1 MSDDGPKAA
10 DPGLPSENL
19 YVVVDCSSE
28 LINLL
33 SVNSVQPESGIV
45 ADIDI
50 AELLYPKSSE
60 SYYTLKSQPIT
71 ESTPSELRESRP
83 APPSA
88 MSSRVLL
95 RQQLMREQAQEQE
108 RREQAAAQRQQE
120 RPPAPAAR
128 PIPVGMPTTAHVP
141 ANILKVQTHLE
152 NPTKYHI
159 QQSQRQQVKQYLSTT
174 LGNKSAASQAM
185 AAAAAAIP
193 SASPGP
199 QERTPSRAGGSTP
212 GSPMV
217 LLNIGS
223 NTETEIDDVIDEI
236 ISLESSYN
244 DDGLGLLDIGVQ
256 MPNTL
261 PVSGTLMSAYTNP
274 GLSKAAV
281 TISNSC
287 PAKLPN
293 AKDATD
299 VDMKALIKERQK
311 KDNHNLIERRR
322 RFNINDRIKEL
333 GAMIPKS
340 NDPEARWNKGT
351 ILKASVD
358 YIRKLQKESSR
369 SKELESR
376 QRKLEHANRVLLL
389 RIQELEIQARVHGL
403 SLNSPSGLS
412 TAQLAAQVIKQESL
426 APECMSLA
434 APVLG
439 AETGPPFELGLEP
452 GLGLGLDLGMES
464 LDELPYPLKLDS
476 GLGDVLMEGPLS
488 PVGAG
493 DPLLS
498 SVSPTVS
505 KGSSRRS
512 SFNMEEEPGL

>member
-1 MSDDGPKAA
+1 MSDDGPKTA

-50 AELLYPKSSE
+50 GELLYPKSSE

-71 ESTPSELRESRP
+71 ESTPLELRDSRS
-83 APPSA
+83 APHSA
-88 MSSRVLL
+88 MCSRVQF

-108 RREQAAAQRQQE
+108 RREQAAAQRQLEQ
-120 RPPAPAAR
+120 PPAPAAR

-174 LGNKSAASQAM
+174 LGNKSAASQAV
-185 AAAAAAIP
+185 AAAT
-193 SASPGP
+193 SPGP
-199 QERTPSRAGGSTP
+199 QERTPSRASGSTP

-217 LLNIGS
+217 LLNVGS
-223 NTETEIDDVIDEI
+223 NPETEIDEVIDEI

-244 DDGLGLLDIGVQ
+244 DDGLSLLDIGVQ

-261 PVSGTLMSAYTNP
+261 PVSGTLLSTYTNP
-274 GLSKAAV
+274 GLSNAAI

-293 AKDATD
+293 TKDAAD

-369 SKELESR
+369 SKELETR

-403 SLNSPSGLS
+403 SLTSPSGLS
-412 TAQLAAQVIKQESL
+412 TAQLAAQVVKQEPS
-426 APECMSLA
+426 AAECMSLA
-434 APVLG
+434 APVPG

-452 GLGLGLDLGMES
+452 DLGLGLGLGPELGLGP

-476 GLGDVLMEGPLS
+476 GLSDVLMEGPLS
-488 PVGAG
+488 PVGAA

-498 SVSPTVS
+498 SVSPAIS